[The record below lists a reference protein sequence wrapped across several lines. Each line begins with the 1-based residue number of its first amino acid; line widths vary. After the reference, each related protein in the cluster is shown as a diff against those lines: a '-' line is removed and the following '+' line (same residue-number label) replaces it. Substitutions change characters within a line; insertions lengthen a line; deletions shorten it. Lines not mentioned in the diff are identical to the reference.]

1 MIWGLLLAKK
11 MSVLVPPTNIIVRSL
26 QPATVEDR
34 KSRRRRRKSEWLDG
48 VRRKHSDCG
57 GASNNNAP
65 EEIKFSC
72 NLTWLLLLP
81 RRTQE
86 SNPFHSIRIT
96 IRFITNLWYK
106 CRS

>member
-1 MIWGLLLAKK
+1 MIWGWLLAKK

-26 QPATVEDR
+26 QPATMGARE
-34 KSRRRRRKSEWLDG
+34 RRMRSGWLDG

-96 IRFITNLWYK
+96 IRFITNLWCK
-106 CRS
+106 